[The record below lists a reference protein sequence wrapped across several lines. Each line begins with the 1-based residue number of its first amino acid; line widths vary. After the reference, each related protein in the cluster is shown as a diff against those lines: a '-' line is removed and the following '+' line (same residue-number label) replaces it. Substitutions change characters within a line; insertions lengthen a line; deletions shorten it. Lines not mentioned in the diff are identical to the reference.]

1 MSFQWH
7 QATLATLLKRK
18 GRLPHALLMR
28 GREGIGKLAF
38 AEALSRALL
47 CESPGSDGAGCG
59 KCSACAWMG
68 QGSHPDFRRLEP
80 EGSGDAGES
89 EEGIKND
96 RKASLQI
103 SVDQVRA
110 IADFINISSH
120 RGGAKVVLVHPAE
133 MLNVSAANAL
143 LKNLEEPPPN
153 TYFLLVAHRWHQLL
167 PTIRSRCEQIA
178 LPSPAP
184 AAARAWLEQQALRN
198 ADLALAQAGGAPLL
212 ALGFD
217 EEYWQ
222 QRETLLKAITGPEP
236 NALHIAEQLRD
247 SAPER
252 VVGWLQRWSFDL
264 AWHKVTGRV
273 RYNPDRAATIAATAA
288 RLDLLETLR
297 FQRQMVKLQR
307 IASHP
312 LNARLFHEQ
321 LLLSYAALIRGGPSG
336 QAARG

>member
-1 MSFQWH
+1 MSLLPWH
-7 QATLATLLKRK
+7 EPAFEALLKRK
-18 GRLPHALLMR
+18 ERLPHALLIR
-28 GREGIGKLAF
+28 GPQGIGKLAF

-47 CESPGSDGAGCG
+47 CESPGSGGVACG

-80 EGSGDAGES
+80 EGPGNAGES
-89 EEGIKND
+89 EEGSKSD

-120 RGGAKVVLVHPAE
+120 RGGAKVVLIHPAE

-178 LPSPAP
+178 LPSPTP
-184 AAARAWLEQQALRN
+184 AAARAWLEEQALQD

-212 ALGFD
+212 ALQFD
-217 EEYWQ
+217 EEYWR
-222 QRETLLKAITGPEP
+222 QRETLLSAITSPEP

-264 AWHKVTGRV
+264 AWHKVTGGV
-273 RYNPDRAATIAATAA
+273 RYNPDRAADVAAIAA
-288 RLDLLETLR
+288 RLNLVETLR
-297 FQRQMVKLQR
+297 FQRDMVKLQR

-312 LNARLFHEQ
+312 LNARLFYEQ
-321 LLLSYAALIRGGPSG
+321 LLLNYAALIRGQPSG
-336 QAARG
+336 AAGG